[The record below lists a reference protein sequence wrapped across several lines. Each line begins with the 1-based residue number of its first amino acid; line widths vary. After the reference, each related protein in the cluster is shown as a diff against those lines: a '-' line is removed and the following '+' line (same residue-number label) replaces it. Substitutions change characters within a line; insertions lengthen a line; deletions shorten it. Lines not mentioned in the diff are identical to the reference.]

1 VISARILVP
10 ALAGALAGSLTLLA
24 PAVSAA
30 PGEPQQAAA
39 PAKPAKPAK
48 KYKSQYLAAPS
59 YPGSTMTLKV
69 KGNPRA
75 GSRVTLQVSGFND
88 HTDDS
93 YYLDVY
99 VAPRT
104 VVKSCPRS
112 ASNMSSLFI
121 ENSDVIGDIG
131 TYNVD
136 QTYRHTVIYRSGKA
150 KRVIYCAYAKR
161 IVDDVVVGGLKHD
174 FATPKPKPKPRGR

>member
-24 PAVSAA
+24 PATSAA
-30 PGEPQQAAA
+30 PAEPQQAQ
-39 PAKPAKPAK
+39 KPAK
-48 KYKSQYLAAPS
+48 KYKSDYLAAPS
-59 YPGSTMTLKV
+59 YPGSTMKLKV

-104 VVKSCPRS
+104 VVKSCPQG
-112 ASNMSSLFI
+112 ADNMSSLFI
-121 ENSDVIGDIG
+121 ENADVIGDIG
-131 TYNVD
+131 TYHIGQTFKHNVL
-136 QTYRHTVIYRSGKA
+136 YRSGKA
-150 KRVIYCAYAKR
+150 TKVIFCAYTER
-161 IVDDVVVGGLKHD
+161 ITDDVVVGGLKHD
-174 FATPKPKPKPRGR
+174 FPTGKPKPKPRGR